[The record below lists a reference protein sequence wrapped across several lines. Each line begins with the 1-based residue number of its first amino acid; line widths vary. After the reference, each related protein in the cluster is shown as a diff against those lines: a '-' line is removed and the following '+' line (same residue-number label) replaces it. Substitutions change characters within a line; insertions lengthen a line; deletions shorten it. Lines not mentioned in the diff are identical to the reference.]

1 MVLDYKRCIT
11 LESRAHVT
19 LQPYGQTLPIILV
32 RHWDYRSIG
41 AKPELVRVTVRWN
54 FSGSAFLRTEK
65 KWEARNSS
73 GPEKSSF
80 PAKKIPFPVSASVTG
95 VSFAANGRGG
105 FYREPRLNKSESVAL
120 DRHLDFDA
128 QNANVVEGSMRR
140 SSTERNVASSSS
152 SSFAPLSPHSID
164 ER

>member
-1 MVLDYKRCIT
+1 MGSKKFF
-11 LESRAHVT
+11 RAGKKFIS
-19 LQPYGQTLPIILV
+19 GQ
-32 RHWDYRSIG
+32 
-41 AKPELVRVTVRWN
+41 
-54 FSGSAFLRTEK
+54 
-65 KWEARNSS
+65 
-73 GPEKSSF
+73 
-80 PAKKIPFPVSASVTG
+80 KIPFPVSASVTG